1 MRRLCARAGNRSTMT
16 FLRRHAVCRVNTAAA
31 DAKSSLQGSTIRCT
45 VVLQQKCDNATL
57 IIFISTTT
65 TNRLKNQQRHR
76 VTSQQWLGHCPAL
89 QSVGV
94 WLITASDRIGHSN
107 QIKSNQIFFCSRR
120 CKIAQYKEPIQSLE
134 QGHKGLEKATYL
146 YPKIMQKKLKT
157 HITKIPVKIEQQT

>member
-1 MRRLCARAGNRSTMT
+1 MGRLCARAGNRSTMT

-76 VTSQQWLGHCPAL
+76 VTSQQWLGYCPAL
-89 QSVGV
+89 QSIGL
-94 WLITASDRIGHSN
+94 WLITASDRIGHYNTSACLLCTVCGGAFVSVVQVQPASTN
-107 QIKSNQIFFCSRR
+107 IYRPLTLTLHTR
-120 CKIAQYKEPIQSLE
+120 Y
-134 QGHKGLEKATYL
+134 HTY
-146 YPKIMQKKLKT
+146 
-157 HITKIPVKIEQQT
+157 